1 MVIKELN
8 EADIRSL
15 AHVIVYRTP
24 YGDEDVIVAAF
35 TTRANAERVVEQ
47 WRKDLHDDEDL
58 ALAVVE
64 QP

>member
-1 MVIKELN
+1 MSAKLS

-24 YGDEDVIVAAF
+24 YGDEDVVVAAF
-35 TTRANAERVVEQ
+35 TTRANAERVVQQ
-47 WRKDLHDDEDL
+47 WRKDLRDDEVLVLD
-58 ALAVVE
+58 VVD

>member
-1 MVIKELN
+1 MKLN
-8 EADIRSL
+8 EEDIRSL
-15 AHVIVYRTP
+15 AHVIIYRTP
-24 YGDEDVIVAAF
+24 YGDEDVVVAAF

-58 ALAVVE
+58 VLDVVD